1 MVMHCSNPLWY
12 RDMHKAAGKSYLRS
26 ERLHQSIKRPRSDR
40 QVHAHEAPA
49 DSINELN
56 TQ

>member
-12 RDMHKAAGKSYLRS
+12 RDMQKAAGKSYLRS